1 MATEVRTIDAG
12 HRLYRLSAE
21 QFEGMIEAGLISEN
35 DDLELLGG
43 ILYKMVKKEDHNFT
57 VGQTAES
64 LRRILP
70 DHFHV
75 REEKP
80 LRHGKR
86 SLPEPDVVVV
96 SGRSSDYRRQPPST
110 SEVSLIAE
118 VCHHTRKADYEQKYR
133 KYAAARVP
141 VYWIVDLQL
150 RRVEVFTRPT
160 GRGAAALY
168 AENTTFLE
176 DSEVPVTI
184 LGRQIGQI
192 AVAALLPPLV

>member
-1 MATEVRTIDAG
+1 MRTGTYTMATEVRTIDAG

-70 DHFHV
+70 EQFHV
-75 REEKP
+75 REEKS

-96 SGRSSDYRRQPPST
+96 SG
-110 SEVSLIAE
+110 
-118 VCHHTRKADYEQKYR
+118 
-133 KYAAARVP
+133 
-141 VYWIVDLQL
+141 
-150 RRVEVFTRPT
+150 
-160 GRGAAALY
+160 
-168 AENTTFLE
+168 
-176 DSEVPVTI
+176 
-184 LGRQIGQI
+184 
-192 AVAALLPPLV
+192 